1 MNKIRTT
8 IHCGTDKPCPWP
20 SRDPYADPIG
30 YTITLRYQGRQ
41 FTTPFW
47 TSNSAHLSVFGT
59 CVLLYPPGSA
69 HAWPSTSDV
78 VNCLISDCSM
88 LASYGDNP
96 PSFEE
101 WAADYGYDSE
111 SRSAEKTYRDVIAQ
125 GERVRRLLGDDYEVI
140 CAMDEDEI
148 ERVIA

>member
-8 IHCGTDKPCPWP
+8 IHCGTDKPCPWA
-20 SRDPYADPIG
+20 SRDPYIG
-30 YTITLRYQGRQ
+30 YTVTLRYQGRQ

-47 TSNSAHLSVFGT
+47 T
-59 CVLLYPPGSA
+59 GSA

-101 WAADYGYDSE
+101 WAADYGYDSD

-140 CAMDEDEI
+140 CAMDEDEL
-148 ERVIA
+148 ERVTA

>member
-1 MNKIRTT
+1 MEDEMNKIRTT
-8 IHCGTDKPCPWP
+8 IHCGTDKPCPWS

-47 TSNSAHLSVFGT
+47 T
-59 CVLLYPPGSA
+59 GSA

-101 WAADYGYDSE
+101 WAADYGYDSD

>member
-47 TSNSAHLSVFGT
+47 T
-59 CVLLYPPGSA
+59 GSA

>member
-8 IHCGTDKPCPWP
+8 IHCGTDKPCPWT
-20 SRDPYADPIG
+20 SRDPCADPIG

-47 TSNSAHLSVFGT
+47 T
-59 CVLLYPPGSA
+59 GSA